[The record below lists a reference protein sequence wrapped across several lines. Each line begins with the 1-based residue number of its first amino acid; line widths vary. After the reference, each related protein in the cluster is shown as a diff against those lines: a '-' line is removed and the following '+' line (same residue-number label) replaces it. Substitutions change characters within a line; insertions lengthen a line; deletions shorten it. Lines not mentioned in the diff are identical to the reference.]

1 MRESLFHIK
10 NKDLHKAYSHMCS
23 MLHMRSLNSVRNHTQ
38 VNILGLEWWTRPK
51 TNATKV
57 LPSAK
62 LFTLINTSTTL
73 IPTRRIVT
81 NRY

>member
-1 MRESLFHIK
+1 MRESVFHIK

-23 MLHMRSLNSVRNHTQ
+23 MLRMRSLNSVRNYTQ
-38 VNILGLEWWTRPK
+38 VNILGLEWWTMPK

-57 LPSAK
+57 LPSTK
-62 LFTLINTSTTL
+62 LFTLMNTSTSL
-73 IPTRRIVT
+73 ILTRRIVI